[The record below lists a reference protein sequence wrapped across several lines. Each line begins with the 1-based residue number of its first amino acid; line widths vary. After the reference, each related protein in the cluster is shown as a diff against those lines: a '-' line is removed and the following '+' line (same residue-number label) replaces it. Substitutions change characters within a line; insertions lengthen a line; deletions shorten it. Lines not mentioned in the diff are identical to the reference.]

1 MTPRIQIVFNDNYYF
16 FVNFIIT
23 TWMSCTEKTKTKSQ
37 SSWCLTPFSLLNI
50 ILTPPPPSPSM
61 LVIHHSFVKTSGGLA
76 PSPHLTLPLYSHT
89 SKIPFATRMFF
100 NSFSKFQMHLLMTLN
115 RHRTSAPPPLTPRHP
130 FCVSVCRNRWYT
142 QWASPRGDTQR
153 TEVCLGR
160 GRGQLLPHS
169 PEPYTCLGLDKS
181 PELKNWDGAVN
192 LQPE

>member
-1 MTPRIQIVFNDNYYF
+1 MILRIQIVFKDNYYF

-37 SSWCLTPFSLLNI
+37 QSWCLTPFSLLNI

-89 SKIPFATRMFF
+89 SKTPFATRMFF

-115 RHRTSAPPPLTPRHP
+115 RHRTSAPPVTPPSPLLCERVPQQMVHTMGLSPWGHTEDRGLPR
-130 FCVSVCRNRWYT
+130 
-142 QWASPRGDTQR
+142 QR
-153 TEVCLGR
+153 
-160 GRGQLLPHS
+160 
-169 PEPYTCLGLDKS
+169 K
-181 PELKNWDGAVN
+181 GAVAA
-192 LQPE
+192 P